1 MVRKEPTKKQK
12 VLFMWETK
20 ARELLLNKKIVK
32 VRYLSDEECSDLMWT
47 NKPVSFMLEDETWII
62 PMADD
67 EGNNGGALA
76 IGETETL
83 PVL

>member
-32 VRYLSDEECSDLMWT
+32 VRYLTDEERDDLMWN
-47 NKPVSFMLEDETWII
+47 NKPVMFMLDDETWII

>member
-1 MVRKEPTKKQK
+1 MVKTKQK
-12 VLFMWETK
+12 VLFMWEKK
-20 ARELLLNKKIVK
+20 AKELLLNKKIVK
-32 VRYLSDEECSDLMWT
+32 VRYLTDEERDDLMWN
-47 NKPVSFMLEDETWII
+47 NKPVMFMLDDETWII

-67 EGNNGGALA
+67 EGNDGGALA

>member
-1 MVRKEPTKKQK
+1 MVKTKQT
-12 VLFMWETK
+12 VLFMWEKK
-20 ARELLLNKKIVK
+20 AKELLLNKKIVK
-32 VRYLSDEECSDLMWT
+32 VRYLTDEERDDLMWN
-47 NKPVSFMLEDETWII
+47 NKPVMFMLDDETWII

-67 EGNNGGALA
+67 EGNDGGALA